1 MIFLNTTF
9 VYTFFKKKHIGHVH
23 FVVIFNLL
31 QITII
36 SYLVTDHSYL
46 IIFFYQSEQA
56 HNLGRVKKREL
67 SWKSHL
73 LVLWSV
79 LRILEGVRAKLKVD
93 TERAHNE
100 RTRENAPFLVRHC
113 PGHAIRRSSA
123 LLELACAGAQPVNN
137 ANRCPLRA
145 RTSQSMPPLSIA
157 PRLTRL
163 RPPLVRYVH
172 HCFSPPPA
180 LFEVTILPLAVGS
193 APSTSI
199 SKILLHLY
207 S

>member
-73 LVLWSV
+73 LVL
-79 LRILEGVRAKLKVD
+79 
-93 TERAHNE
+93 
-100 RTRENAPFLVRHC
+100 
-113 PGHAIRRSSA
+113 
-123 LLELACAGAQPVNN
+123 
-137 ANRCPLRA
+137 
-145 RTSQSMPPLSIA
+145 
-157 PRLTRL
+157 
-163 RPPLVRYVH
+163 
-172 HCFSPPPA
+172 
-180 LFEVTILPLAVGS
+180 
-193 APSTSI
+193 
-199 SKILLHLY
+199 
-207 S
+207 